1 MGDILFYSIWTV
13 FWFISRWIWRIEQ
26 APNKYH
32 SKIYMRKTCLKN
44 QKKQPNNKTLSSA
57 AADNKAYYF
66 PACVWFRQSIIS
78 QLQTRD
84 QDSSD

>member
-1 MGDILFYSIWTV
+1 MGGILFYSIWTV
-13 FWFISRWIWRIEQ
+13 FWFILRLIWRIEQ
-26 APNKYH
+26 VPNKSH
-32 SKIYMRKTCLKN
+32 SKIYMRKTLLK
-44 QKKQPNNKTLSSA
+44 KPQPSNNNTLSSA

-66 PACVWFRQSIIS
+66 PACVWFQHRIIS